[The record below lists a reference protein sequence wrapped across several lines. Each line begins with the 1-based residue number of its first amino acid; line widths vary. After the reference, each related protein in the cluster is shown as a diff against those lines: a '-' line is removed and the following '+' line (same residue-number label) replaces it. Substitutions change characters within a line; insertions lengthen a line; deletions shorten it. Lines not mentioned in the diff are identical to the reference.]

1 MNSTIL
7 AFKQNDEIDEI
18 DETHH
23 IWIFL
28 EHLIDDIDELDEIEQ
43 TDEMFQSLM
52 WNCCRLEVWMLKN
65 DVDENDEA
73 IGLINAV
80 VIPNRIDV
88 IEQIDD
94 IKYANL
100 FNL

>member
-1 MNSTIL
+1 
-7 AFKQNDEIDEI
+7 
-18 DETHH
+18 
-23 IWIFL
+23 
-28 EHLIDDIDELDEIEQ
+28 
-43 TDEMFQSLM
+43 
-52 WNCCRLEVWMLKN
+52 MLKN